1 MRQIG
6 ILAAGALYALQH
18 QMDRLADDHASARQ
32 LAQAVS
38 KCKSLRLSDH
48 EPDTNIVIFHV
59 DKEWGTAVQFSE
71 SLKKVG
77 VLSLP
82 FGPQSVRL
90 VTHLD
95 VSSEQI
101 AQACEA
107 IESVAS
113 SSLLI

>member
-18 QMDRLADDHASARQ
+18 QMDRLADDHVNARL

-38 KCKSLRLSDH
+38 KCKSLRLSDQ

-59 DKEWGTAVQFSE
+59 DKEWGTAAQFSE
-71 SLKKVG
+71 SLKKAG
-77 VLSLP
+77 VLTLP

-95 VSSEQI
+95 VSMQQI
-101 AQACEA
+101 EQACEA
-107 IESVAS
+107 IENVAS
-113 SSLLI
+113 STLLR

>member
-1 MRQIG
+1 M
-6 ILAAGALYALQH
+6 YALQH
-18 QMDRLADDHASARQ
+18 QMDRLADDHMNARL

-38 KCKSLRLSDH
+38 KCKSLRLSDTA
-48 EPDTNIVIFHV
+48 PDTNIVIFHV
-59 DKEWGTAVQFSE
+59 DKQWGTAAQFSE
-71 SLKKVG
+71 SLKRVG
-77 VLSLP
+77 VLTLP

-95 VSSEQI
+95 VSPQQI